1 MYRKLLA
8 RPAKR
13 LPDVVGLGAEKCGST
28 SLFYYLRA
36 HPEIGVQRRK
46 ETRFFADN
54 FHRGPDWYRRQFPD
68 GARVLFEVHGGNYS
82 KHPRVPGVAER
93 IAATLPAARFVYV
106 VRDPVE
112 RIVSRWMHHYANGD
126 EDASFEEALRE
137 LDGNRYVVPTLY
149 MAQLER
155 YLRFYP
161 ADRFHLFTAEE
172 LRDDR
177 LPTLRRLF
185 RFLGVDESFESPEFE
200 ILRHPSALKRRNVG
214 VALALQRAV
223 GDRVTQRL
231 HGRARHLFKR
241 IVYTPVSRS
250 IPRPEPSPALR
261 RRLRAYFA
269 PDLRRLE
276 QFMGRSLAAWYD

>member
-1 MYRKLLA
+1 MHRKLLG
-8 RPAKR
+8 RPASR
-13 LPDVVGLGAEKCGST
+13 LPDVIGLGAEKCGST

-46 ETRFFADN
+46 ETQFFAAN
-54 FHRGPDWYRRQFPD
+54 FHRGLDWYRRQFPA

-82 KHPRVPGVAER
+82 KYPSVPGVAER
-93 IAATLPAARFVYV
+93 IAAALPAARFVYV

-126 EDASFEEALRE
+126 EHASFEESLRD

-149 MAQLER
+149 FTQLER
-155 YLRFYP
+155 YLRLYP

-185 RFLGVDESFESPEFE
+185 RFLGVDESFESPEFS
-200 ILRHPSALKRRNVG
+200 IRRHPSALKRRNTGLGLV
-214 VALALQRAV
+214 LQRKV
-223 GDRVTQRL
+223 GDRVTRRL
-231 HGRARHLFKR
+231 HGRSRHLFKR
-241 IVYTPVSRS
+241 LVYAPVSRA
-250 IPRPEPSPALR
+250 IPRPEPSAELR
-261 RRLRAYFA
+261 RRLRDYFA
-269 PDLRRLE
+269 PDLKRLE